1 MLRTPASVALAIAP
15 APAASPVGA
24 ASRLP
29 GTSEIAGASDVHG
42 FDAVY
47 DACFEFAWRTARRL
61 GVDESSVEDVVQ
73 EVFFVVHRKLPE
85 FEGRSALRTWVYSI
99 VLHVVRHHRRS
110 LRRKDGPLAPL
121 TEAHLADLPDGRS
134 AGLLAAAETRDDV
147 RRLDQLLRALDDEKR
162 EVFVLAHLEE
172 MTAPE
177 IADILGENVNTVY
190 SRLRAAKEQFEA
202 ALDRQRARDAPGNP
216 TRERDPTRGRNPT
229 GGRKP

>member
-1 MLRTPASVALAIAP
+1 MLRSPSVALAMAP
-15 APAASPVGA
+15 APAAAPVGA
-24 ASRLP
+24 GDLS
-29 GTSEIAGASDVHG
+29 G

-47 DACFEFAWRTARRL
+47 DACFGFAWRTALRL

-85 FEGRSALRTWVYSI
+85 FEGRSALNTWVYSI

-110 LRRKDGPLAPL
+110 LRRKDGHLAPL
-121 TEAHLADLPDGRS
+121 TEAHLDDLPDSRS
-134 AGLLAAAETRDDV
+134 AGPLAAAETREHV
-147 RRLDQLLRALDDEKR
+147 RRLDQLLHALDDEKR

-190 SRLRAAKEQFEA
+190 SRLRAAREQFEA
-202 ALDRQRARDAPGNP
+202 ALERQRARET
-216 TRERDPTRGRNPT
+216 TRK
-229 GGRKP
+229 KP